1 MATKREQEQR
11 RRTLRP
17 HRARDT
23 IADAMRTYD
32 EPISPTRLAEITG
45 LSLGSVA
52 YHVRTLRDAGVVTL
66 ACEAR
71 VRGAVEH
78 FYALVADNDA
88 DLNDPMVELQ
98 KLCGFLT
105 VPGPN
110 GYPTPLTLDE
120 QARSEMQRM
129 LDMLRPRVAKI
140 IAAAAK
146 REGAGRRSRAEAP
159 ALNRPR

>member
-11 RRTLRP
+11 RKTLRP

-23 IADAMRTYD
+23 IADAMRTYGM
-32 EPISPTRLAEITG
+32 PISPTRLAEITG

-66 ACEAR
+66 AHEAR
-71 VRGAVEH
+71 IRGAVEH

-88 DLNDPMVELQ
+88 DLNDPMVALQ

-105 VPGPN
+105 VPGPD
-110 GYPTPLTLDE
+110 GYPTPLYLDE
-120 QARSEMQRM
+120 QARSEMQRT
-129 LDMLRPRVAKI
+129 LEVLRPRIEKFI
-140 IAAAAK
+140 DAAAK
-146 REGAGRRSRAEAP
+146 RAAASRA
-159 ALNRPR
+159 